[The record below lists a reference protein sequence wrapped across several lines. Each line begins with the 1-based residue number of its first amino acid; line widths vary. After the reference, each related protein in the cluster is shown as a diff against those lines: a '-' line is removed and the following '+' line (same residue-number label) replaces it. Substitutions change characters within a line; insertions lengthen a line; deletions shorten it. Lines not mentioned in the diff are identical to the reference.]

1 MTAAA
6 TGALLGLAVSG
17 GLVLTWSRLPFR
29 RRPSLAARLAPYVGE
44 LSAEELRRRYLD
56 DARTVT
62 PWPTLERL
70 VRPSLARGAD
80 LLERILGGGTS
91 VRRRLDQSGS
101 TSSLPEFRVEQL
113 IWGTVAFA
121 IAIGVN
127 LFLIGSGAGSPL
139 LLLVFCA
146 ACAIGGV
153 VARDHLLTKAARDR
167 EQRMLAEFPTIA
179 DLHSQWRPVKGRSA
193 HSSESPG

>member
-1 MTAAA
+1 
-6 TGALLGLAVSG
+6 
-17 GLVLTWSRLPFR
+17 
-29 RRPSLAARLAPYVGE
+29 
-44 LSAEELRRRYLD
+44 
-56 DARTVT
+56 
-62 PWPTLERL
+62 
-70 VRPSLARGAD
+70 
-80 LLERILGGGTS
+80 
-91 VRRRLDQSGS
+91 
-101 TSSLPEFRVEQL
+101 L

-121 IAIGVN
+121 IAIGVS